1 MLGIFHMQTIARQVQ
16 PMRPRARIPAPR
28 TGKRLPS
35 SLPGPRN
42 RRPS

>member
-1 MLGIFHMQTIARQVQ
+1 MQTVASEVQ
-16 PMRPRARIPAPR
+16 PKRPRARIPAPQSG
-28 TGKRLPS
+28 TQLPS

>member
-1 MLGIFHMQTIARQVQ
+1 MQTIAREVQ
-16 PMRPRARIPAPR
+16 PMRPRARNPAPQ
-28 TGKRLPS
+28 TGNRFPS